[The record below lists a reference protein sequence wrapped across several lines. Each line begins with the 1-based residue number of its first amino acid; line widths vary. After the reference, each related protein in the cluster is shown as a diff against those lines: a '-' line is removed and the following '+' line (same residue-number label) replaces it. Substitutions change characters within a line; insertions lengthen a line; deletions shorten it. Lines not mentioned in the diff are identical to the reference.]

1 MTAMLPRQPA
11 QALQIQRLATAVG
24 SLSATLLLTLLVVH
38 WITSAPAPN
47 IQVEWDDTISEKAR
61 RELEHRFQLL
71 NQAAIRDRMWSYDL
85 IDAATS
91 NIAALVNNPAIVST
105 VFLDREA
112 LSVSPDAPPGV
123 ITTWVGDRIPIL
135 NRPGVMRGVA
145 LSLFA
150 MVVGALMIFFATL
163 SNPARWPDLLTRA
176 VPSTTAEALGFYR
189 VLFAV
194 GLLVVF
200 VNAQFGELPAPGHTH
215 PANAW
220 LADWDWVRWIVNRPT
235 LVRCLETTITAAV
248 LLFGLGLWTQTVNT
262 VLAGSL
268 WLWTLVRLHHT
279 GTHPWAVALITVLCL
294 VSVRWGDAFSL
305 DETIR
310 RWRYR
315 GFPPGRQGKAYGLA
329 VWLPGLVLGTA
340 MAGAAYAKIHGGG
353 LSWIIGGAVKYH
365 FVTDAGERA
374 RRLGPLDRQP
384 PLRRRWSVGFRRAGR
399 RQPCDCG
406 LLAIRPPS
414 GAPRRHQPS
423 AVNRIQP
430 LPKRGLACLVDAL
443 VVLLHPW
450 GRLFNRL
457 STWVPAHIVLVRRHC
472 RQCTSRARILHALD
486 WFNAIKFIDSDDD
499 TSTVAVLEQ
508 VDRPV
513 VDLHV
518 GNSASEATFGYVGWN
533 RVLRSIPIAWPMVI
547 VGSIPP
553 FRFFNARP
561 HGVPKQKVEEPID
574 QTPRPRASVRAR
586 ADVLPLARMHYQ
598 AIVLV
603 CLLQLVASTFQFEQ
617 QPLLSNYP
625 MYSLTYASTDA
636 FDNAGIIQAD
646 FRFRSRTTASE
657 RDVSRVLETV
667 ELDGPLRDAIL
678 SLAAGESFSAELR
691 ERVRWISE
699 AYRERTGKQLGAV
712 TLLRDELAF
721 DWSTGRLH
729 PKAQNKE
736 VLTLDTTTLEVA
748 KFPSNRGRP

>member
-1 MTAMLPRQPA
+1 
-11 QALQIQRLATAVG
+11 
-24 SLSATLLLTLLVVH
+24 
-38 WITSAPAPN
+38 
-47 IQVEWDDTISEKAR
+47 
-61 RELEHRFQLL
+61 
-71 NQAAIRDRMWSYDL
+71 MWSYDL
-85 IDAATS
+85 IDASTS

-145 LSLFA
+145 LSLVA

-235 LVRCLETTITAAV
+235 LVRCLETTITAAI

-268 WLWTLVRLHHT
+268 WVWTLVRLHHT

-365 FVTDAGERA
+365 FVTDAGNAPVDWGLWIASHHFAAVGASAFAVLAEGSLVIAVFSRSV
-374 RRLGPLDRQP
+374 RLR
-384 PLRRRWSVGFRRAGR
+384 
-399 RQPCDCG
+399 
-406 LLAIRPPS
+406 
-414 GAPRRHQPS
+414 
-423 AVNRIQP
+423 
-430 LPKRGLACLVDAL
+430 
-443 VVLLHPW
+443 VLLGGTSLALLIGFNLFQNEVWHAWWMLWSCFFIPW

-472 RQCTSRARILHALD
+472 RQCTSRTRILHALD

-646 FRFRSRTTASE
+646 FRFRSRTTSSE

-678 SLAAGESFSAELR
+678 SLAAGEPFSAELR

-699 AYRERTGKQLGAV
+699 AYRERTGKQLGTV

-736 VLTLDTTTLEVA
+736 VLTLDTTTLEVTKVQA
-748 KFPSNRGRP
+748 TEVALKDARHSASVPSPSRRYNRVSPQRCIAWKS

>member
-1 MTAMLPRQPA
+1 M
-11 QALQIQRLATAVG
+11 
-24 SLSATLLLTLLVVH
+24 
-38 WITSAPAPN
+38 
-47 IQVEWDDTISEKAR
+47 
-61 RELEHRFQLL
+61 
-71 NQAAIRDRMWSYDL
+71 
-85 IDAATS
+85 
-91 NIAALVNNPAIVST
+91 
-105 VFLDREA
+105 
-112 LSVSPDAPPGV
+112 
-123 ITTWVGDRIPIL
+123 
-135 NRPGVMRGVA
+135 
-145 LSLFA
+145 
-150 MVVGALMIFFATL
+150 
-163 SNPARWPDLLTRA
+163 
-176 VPSTTAEALGFYR
+176 
-189 VLFAV
+189 
-194 GLLVVF
+194 VF

-235 LVRCLETTITAAV
+235 LVRCLETTITAAI

-365 FVTDAGERA
+365 FVTDAGNAPVDWGLWIASHHFAAVGASAFAVLAEGSLVIAVFSRSV
-374 RRLGPLDRQP
+374 RLR
-384 PLRRRWSVGFRRAGR
+384 
-399 RQPCDCG
+399 
-406 LLAIRPPS
+406 
-414 GAPRRHQPS
+414 
-423 AVNRIQP
+423 
-430 LPKRGLACLVDAL
+430 
-443 VVLLHPW
+443 VLLGGTSLALLIGFNLFQNEVWHAWWMLWSCFFIPW

-472 RQCTSRARILHALD
+472 RQRTSRARILHALD

-667 ELDGPLRDAIL
+667 ELDGPLRDATL
-678 SLAAGESFSAELR
+678 SLAAGEPFSAELR

-699 AYRERTGKQLGAV
+699 A
-712 TLLRDELAF
+712 
-721 DWSTGRLH
+721 
-729 PKAQNKE
+729 
-736 VLTLDTTTLEVA
+736 
-748 KFPSNRGRP
+748 